1 MAIAKNPKWKLNS
14 VELRALALCL
24 MLLDHL
30 WATVVP
36 GNLWMT
42 CLGRMAFPIFAF
54 QTAEGY
60 AHTSDFRQY
69 LRRLVFFGLIS
80 EIPFNLMVGGSWL
93 YPFHQN
99 VMFTLALGL
108 LALRALDRAKEET
121 WLPRRGLWLLAVL
134 GCCLAGAVIFT
145 DYGFY
150 GVLTVLLFGL
160 SRDIPYGKVLQ
171 LAGMILIHGVAME
184 GMVLRP
190 FGLTV
195 PLQSLA
201 VFGLIP
207 IWLYSGEKGRRSKLV
222 QYGSYIFY
230 PLHMLFLGI
239 LPYIL

>member
-1 MAIAKNPKWKLNS
+1 MRTDKFPKKLDS
-14 VELRALALCL
+14 VTLRVMALCL

-60 AHTSDFRQY
+60 AHTSDLRRY
-69 LRRLVFFGLIS
+69 LRRLMVFGLIS
-80 EIPFNLMVGGSWL
+80 EIPCNLMISGSWL

-108 LALRALDRAKEET
+108 LALRALDRAKAESR
-121 WLPRRGLWLLAVL
+121 LLRRGLWLLAVL
-134 GCCLAGAVIFT
+134 GCCLAGAVTFT

-150 GVLTVLLFGL
+150 GVVTVLLFGI
-160 SRDIPYGKVLQ
+160 SRNMPYGKLLQ
-171 LAGMILIHGVAME
+171 LAGMILIHGVAMK
-184 GMVLRP
+184 GLVLRP
-190 FGLTV
+190 FGLYV

-201 VFGLIP
+201 VFSLIP
-207 IWLYSGEKGRRSKLV
+207 IWLSSGEKGRRSRLV
-222 QYGSYIFY
+222 QYGSYLFY
-230 PLHMLFLGI
+230 PLHMLILGI